1 MKINPLFLCL
11 LLVSCSDG
19 SIENQEDKSIN
30 EETNSKKTTM
40 TESSKLLT
48 IENNPVVFYNVENLF
63 DTENDPNN
71 DGDDEYTPDGEM
83 EWTEERY
90 QTKLSKIVDV
100 LRMPTG
106 ENPLLAGFCEIEN
119 RDVLE
124 DLIQKDELKSTKY
137 KVSHFNSNDRRGIDV
152 GLIYDT
158 ERFELIDEEK
168 IIIHL
173 DDEPEFVTRDILHV
187 TGKVNNGEILHVFVN
202 HWPSRREG
210 KQETEPRR
218 VGVAEILRA
227 KIDEILKQ
235 NPDENILVM
244 GDFNDTPIDKSIREV
259 LQGKGMH
266 ELKPGDLVNF
276 MLSEFKNKEGS
287 IVHDG
292 EWELVD
298 QFLVSQNLV
307 KEQELYVVKNNAH
320 IINRDELLFKFRNG
334 DEKPSA
340 TYGGTKYYGGY
351 SDHLPI
357 YLLLNTK

>member
-1 MKINPLFLCL
+1 MRLNFALIATLFF
-11 LLVSCSDG
+11 SCSTED
-19 SIENQEDKSIN
+19 SNPIQTKTKHAQMLENK
-30 EETNSKKTTM
+30 
-40 TESSKLLT
+40 KLLP

-63 DTENDPNN
+63 DTIDDPNN

-90 QTKLSKIVDV
+90 HKKLSQIVDV
-100 LRMPTG
+100 LRLPTG
-106 ENPLLAGFCEIEN
+106 KNPLFAGFCEIEN
-119 RDVLE
+119 RTVLE
-124 DLIQKDELKSTKY
+124 DLIQKDELKETNY
-137 KVSHFNSNDRRGIDV
+137 KISHFNSDDRRGIDV
-152 GLIYDT
+152 GLIYDSQ
-158 ERFELIDEEK
+158 RFELIEEEK

-173 DDEPEFVTRDILHV
+173 DDEPDFVTRDILHV
-187 TGKVNNGEILHVFVN
+187 TGKVNNGETLHVFVN

-210 KQETEPRR
+210 IKETEARR
-218 VGVAEILRA
+218 VGVAEILRS

-244 GDFNDTPIDKSIREV
+244 GDFNDTPVNKSIRDI
-259 LQGKGMH
+259 LRGKGMH
-266 ELKPGDLVNF
+266 ELKSGDLVNF
-276 MLSEFKNKEGS
+276 MLSEYKNNEGS

-320 IINRDELLFKFRNG
+320 ILKINELLFKFRNG